1 MTNPQKSIVLIT
13 GANSGIGFELAAQL
27 LKDGGKHVLLGSRS
41 VDKGDKAVKDLQ
53 SRGLPG
59 SVELLQVD
67 VSDESSIAAAAKVVE
82 ENHDRLDALVNN
94 AGILDDSSMTSMFE
108 KLNSVFR
115 TNAAGPYAMVEAF
128 APLLARSGNTPRIIN
143 VSSGAGSIATRL
155 NSSDMFYSTKLDHYR
170 ASKAALNMITACQI
184 VEYHEKGWKVFVYC
198 PGFTESN
205 LGPNNKIEKGA
216 HPTSEGARPVVD
228 ILNGKRDA
236 EAGKFLTIGGENP
249 W

>member
-1 MTNPQKSIVLIT
+1 MTDPQKSIVLIT

-27 LKDGGKHVLLGSRS
+27 LNDGNKHVLLGSRS

-67 VSDESSIAAAAKVVE
+67 VSDESSIAAAAKAVE
-82 ENHDRLDALVNN
+82 ENHARLDALVNN
-94 AGILDDSSMTSMFE
+94 AGTMDDSSKTSMFE

-115 TNAAGPYAMVEAF
+115 TNAAGPYAMVKAF
-128 APLLARSGNTPRIIN
+128 TPLLSRSRNTPRIIN
-143 VSSGAGSIATRL
+143 VSSSAGSIASRL
-155 NSSDMFYSTKLDHYR
+155 NPSDMFYSMMLEQYR
-170 ASKAALNMITACQI
+170 ASKSALNMITACQI
-184 VEYHEKGWKVFVYC
+184 VEYHEKGWKVFLYC

-205 LGPNNKIEKGA
+205 LSPLARVEKGA
-216 HPTSEGARPVVD
+216 HPTSEGARPMVD
-228 ILNGKRDA
+228 MLNGNRDA
-236 EAGKFLTIGGENP
+236 EAGRFLTIGGEHP